1 MVAVQ
6 FDHVTKSF
14 PRHAGQLL
22 IRQRLANWIRGTHR
36 EQFSALTDVSFA
48 VEEGECLGIVGLNG
62 AGKSTTLNLITGL
75 CRPTSGSVTVKG
87 KVAALLE
94 LGAGFHPDLTGRENV
109 NVNAALLGLTGKE
122 TRERFPEIL
131 RFADIGDF
139 IDEPLRTYSSGMM
152 MRLAFSVAV
161 HVDPDILVLDEV
173 LAVGDQDFSE
183 KCVERIRAFRRAGKT
198 MICAS
203 HSLPKIESLCERS
216 LWLDHGHVMRIGPT
230 SQVVRAY
237 HETAHDA
244 GEPYPT
250 LAGSPW

>member
-1 MVAVQ
+1 MIAVQ

-22 IRQRLANWIRGTHR
+22 IRQRVTNWIRGTHR
-36 EQFSALTDVSFA
+36 EQFSALSDVSFT
-48 VEEGECLGIVGLNG
+48 VEEGECLGVVGLNG

-75 CRPTSGSVTVKG
+75 CRPTSGTVTVKG
-87 KVAALLE
+87 KVAPLLE

-131 RFADIGDF
+131 NFADIGDF

-173 LAVGDQDFSE
+173 LAVGDQDFAE
-183 KCVERIRAFRRAGKT
+183 KCAERIRAFRRAGKT

-203 HSLPKIESLCERS
+203 HSLPKIESLCDRS
-216 LWLDHGHVMRIGPT
+216 LV
-230 SQVVRAY
+230 
-237 HETAHDA
+237 
-244 GEPYPT
+244 
-250 LAGSPW
+250 AGSWARDADWSDVAGCACVPRNGA